1 MRIVAISDTH
11 TMERNFQIP
20 DGDVLVHCGDFTYK
34 GRQEEITDFLD
45 WFLDLP
51 HKNKILIAGNHDV
64 TLEKNHREDIVSL
77 LEIEDSEHWIH
88 ECFFKR
94 VIESGAHYLE
104 NSGVTI
110 DGVNFWGSPVTP
122 TFGIGWAFNED
133 RGAMI
138 ASTWE
143 KIPDDTDVLITHGP
157 PRNMRDWVKYN
168 NSGNQGCFNLLDRI
182 SAVKPKLSLFGHI
195 HEGYGSAQYKETLF
209 INCSLLDDEYY
220 PVNYPWVIDLENGEI
235 VEYTNRI

>member
-94 VIESGAHYLE
+94 VISCRIEFSHKNPSNASKSGIPQY
-104 NSGVTI
+104 
-110 DGVNFWGSPVTP
+110 
-122 TFGIGWAFNED
+122 GI
-133 RGAMI
+133 
-138 ASTWE
+138 
-143 KIPDDTDVLITHGP
+143 
-157 PRNMRDWVKYN
+157 
-168 NSGNQGCFNLLDRI
+168 
-182 SAVKPKLSLFGHI
+182 
-195 HEGYGSAQYKETLF
+195 
-209 INCSLLDDEYY
+209 
-220 PVNYPWVIDLENGEI
+220 
-235 VEYTNRI
+235 